1 MVQFGNAMEMCWCES
16 PGPVTGRGAVFAD
29 GGPASSAAVSE
40 DCWLCCAALEE
51 GASAA
56 YRPAQHGEAL
66 NADVKLSQ
74 RGSQR
79 CPQRMAW
86 YVMLVERGPEMSFS
100 IPR

>member
-1 MVQFGNAMEMCWCES
+1 MEMCWCES

-56 YRPAQHGEAL
+56 YRPAQHGKAL
-66 NADVKLSQ
+66 NADVKLWLLTLPPAHGVVHNVGGK
-74 RGSQR
+74 R
-79 CPQRMAW
+79 P
-86 YVMLVERGPEMSFS
+86 
-100 IPR
+100 